1 MKLSIIIV
9 SYNVKYYLEQC
20 LSSVRRAIEGL
31 DAEVYVVDNHSHD
44 GSVSYLHHR
53 FAWVNFIESSH
64 NRGFARANN
73 IAIRQSTGDYV
84 LLLNPDTIVG
94 EHVLQEAVSFMDEHP
109 RCGSLGVH
117 MINPDGSDAMESRR
131 GVPTPMTAFYK
142 MSGLCQRYPNSR
154 RLAHYY
160 MSYLPWDL
168 PSQIEIVSGAFCMLR
183 RAALQTVGLLDEDY
197 FMYGEDIDLSYRLLK
212 SGWENWYLP
221 SLILHYKGESTR
233 KSSFKYVHVFYN
245 AMLIFFRKHFSYLG
259 FFISMPIKLAVIG
272 KATLALI
279 SQQCHLAVKSL
290 GLISRHHPED
300 TFYLFLGRPQALA
313 QCRRLAR
320 RKGLTGL
327 FVKADEEQM
336 PEGHEAYLDE
346 VAQYKEVCVVYD
358 VDAYSYETI
367 IRLFNANSVRSVKL
381 GTYSSRSKTIITP
394 TETFR

>member
-1 MKLSIIIV
+1 MKLSVIIV

-44 GSVSYLHHR
+44 GSVGYLHHR
-53 FAWVNFIESSH
+53 FSWVNFIESSH

-94 EHVLQEAVSFMDEHP
+94 EHVLQDAVGFMDEHP

-117 MINPDGSDAMESRR
+117 MVNPDGSDAMESRR

-142 MSGLCQRYPNSR
+142 MSGLCKRYPNNR

-168 PSQIEIVSGAFCMLR
+168 PSRIEIVSGAFCMLR
-183 RAALQTVGLLDEDY
+183 RSALQTVGLLDEDY

-212 SGWENWYLP
+212 GGWENWYLP

-327 FVKADEEQM
+327 FVKADEEQV

-346 VAQYKEVCVVYD
+346 VGQYKEVCVVYD